1 MSAPAAA
8 PLHNRYWAQVLVWQ
22 WLLLIGLSLTLTLS
36 SRFLTLPGLPFAV
49 LWPASGLFLGVT
61 LALGRRTFWVL
72 LPTLALGTAFFVETS
87 WLIAVTTAGGLG
99 LGIIVSVVLIERAK
113 KRIEARGTLSPLH
126 YLPNLYIHGA
136 VIGSGLS
143 SFIATIGYYL
153 TIPGAAAFPWQ
164 DIWLVYWLLE
174 ALGVVLFAPI
184 VFFLFR
190 RPLFTT
196 QSLAA
201 DFRKRPM
208 VIWLFM
214 VISVIIASVVL
225 SAAGEQRY
233 APMFA
238 FALFPLVCWFAAEA
252 KPASLDTVIPLFAI
266 VYLGLALNYQGGLPP
281 INDLN
286 VLLTILLQ
294 IGILTVMAQLVASI
308 NHQRHLLLDRFR
320 RQAYQ
325 DFRTGL
331 ANDRGLYLAIEEALA
346 ANRQAHHFLVYI
358 NLLDIH
364 IIKELLAIDGA
375 ITVESVLTQQLQHF
389 ALDNSVIA
397 RLSGGRFAMLLSHVP
412 RQQAELMVNELH
424 ERLSRPVDEA
434 GIRTNLRIA
443 VGVTPVD
450 GRLFS
455 PQQYVSV
462 AVQAANYA
470 KQHSLK
476 VHWVT
481 DPKQVAAQHYTKLN
495 RFGLLKEAIEKS
507 ELELYG
513 QQIKSLQDSN
523 EKLSFEVLIR
533 LRDEQGA
540 LLAPADF
547 MPAAEAF
554 GLMPALDR
562 WAIRQTLQLLASQR
576 QQLIT
581 IHKCAI
587 NLSGA
592 SLSDPDLAHYIEA
605 QLGEFNIPAT
615 LITFE
620 ITETE
625 TIANK
630 ALASQFMQA
639 VRQLGCRI
647 ALDDFGTGLASFEY
661 LRQFH
666 FDELKIDGVFIRE
679 IAENPVDRSIVEAIC
694 HVART
699 MQLKTIAEFVETT
712 HHSLLLAG
720 LGVDYAQGYGI
731 GKPKPLSDLL
741 NYGEQTPAALHPDH

>member
-1 MSAPAAA
+1 MSAPATAS
-8 PLHNRYWAQVLVWQ
+8 LMNRYWAQVSVWQ
-22 WLLLIGLSLTLTLS
+22 WLLLLVLTLALTLASRSLTLP
-36 SRFLTLPGLPFAV
+36 RPPFV
-49 LWPASGLFLGVT
+49 MLWPASGLFLGAA
-61 LALGRRTFWVL
+61 LAIGRRAFWVL
-72 LPTLALGTAFFVETS
+72 LPTMALGTAVFVDTS
-87 WLIAVTTAGGLG
+87 WLIAVTTAVGLAIG
-99 LGIIVSVVLIERAK
+99 TSLAVVLIERAK

-126 YLPNLYIHGA
+126 DLPNLYVNGA

-153 TIPGAAAFPWQ
+153 AIPGAAAFPWQ

-184 VFFLFR
+184 VFFVFR
-190 RPLFTT
+190 RPLFTA
-196 QSLAA
+196 QGLAA
-201 DFRKRPM
+201 DFRKRPII
-208 VIWLFM
+208 IWLLL
-214 VISVIIASVVL
+214 VICVITISVSLSV
-225 SAAGEQRY
+225 AGEQRY
-233 APMFA
+233 GPMFA

-252 KPASLDTVIPLFAI
+252 KPPTLDTVIPLFAI

-281 INDLN
+281 IDDLN

-294 IGILTVMAQLVASI
+294 IGILAVMAQLVANI

-325 DFRTGL
+325 DLRTGL

-346 ANRQAHHFLVYI
+346 ANRQGPHFLAYI
-358 NLLDIH
+358 NLLDMQ

-375 ITVESVLTQQLQHF
+375 VTVESVLTQQLQHF
-389 ALDNSVIA
+389 AVDNTVIA
-397 RLSGGRFAMLLSHVP
+397 RLGGGRFAILLSHIAQ
-412 RQQAELMVNELH
+412 QQAELIIAEVH
-424 ERLSRPVDEA
+424 ERLSRTVDEA

-443 VGVTPVD
+443 IGVTPVN

-462 AVQAANYA
+462 AVQAANHA

-476 VHWVT
+476 IHWVT

-495 RFGLLKEAIEKS
+495 RFGLLKEAIEKN
-507 ELELYG
+507 ELELYA
-513 QQIKSLQDSN
+513 QQIKSLQN
-523 EKLSFEVLIR
+523 PTENLSFEVLIR
-533 LRDEQGA
+533 MRDDHDA

-547 MPAAEAF
+547 LPAAEAF

-562 WAIRQTLQLLASQR
+562 WAIRQTLQFLAR
-576 QQLIT
+576 HRTQLAK

-592 SLSDPDLAHYIEA
+592 SLSDPELARYIEE
-605 QLGEFNIPAT
+605 QLTEFNIPAT

-625 TIANK
+625 IIANK
-630 ALASQFMQA
+630 SLASQFMLA
-639 VRQLGCRI
+639 LRQLGCRI

-679 IAENPVDRSIVEAIC
+679 LPHNPIDRSIVEAIC

-699 MQLKTIAEFVETT
+699 MQLKTVAEFVETT
-712 HHSLLLAG
+712 HHCQLLAG

-731 GKPKPLSDLL
+731 GKPKPLSDFL
-741 NYGEQTPAALHPDH
+741 NYGEHTPAPLHTDH